1 MAAHPG
7 GLTAVDPGSRDVSP
21 KSGTVLV
28 ENLIRSFGPKDVL
41 NGVDLEIAPGEFVAL
56 LGPSGC
62 GKSTLLRALA
72 GLDHDVRGSGT
83 ISVPDRVSVV
93 FQDSR
98 LLPWDTVLGNVVL
111 GLREPDAEAKGRHA
125 LAEVGLAG
133 REKSWPHELSGGEQQ
148 RVALARS
155 LVRDPQL
162 LLADEP
168 FGALDA
174 LTRIRM
180 HGLLK
185 DLVTA
190 HRPAVL
196 LVTHDVDEA
205 IALADRIVVLEAGRV
220 STVRTVVREAG
231 STPGAATSTGS
242 GALRRE
248 LLAALGVGAGPAQR
262 AG

>member
-1 MAAHPG
+1 MATHPG
-7 GLTAVDPGSRDVSP
+7 GLTAAAPAGPSSSAVTAVSVRD
-21 KSGTVLV
+21 
-28 ENLIRSFGPKDVL
+28 LIRSFGPKGVL
-41 NGVDLEIAPGEFVAL
+41 NGVDLDIAPGEFVAL

-72 GLDHDVRGSGT
+72 GLDHDVRGSGV
-83 ISVPDRVSVV
+83 ISVPERVSVV

-98 LLPWDTVLGNVVL
+98 LLPWDTVLGNVTL
-111 GLREPDAEAKGRHA
+111 GLREYDAETRARKA

-155 LVRDPQL
+155 LVREPQL

-174 LTRIRM
+174 LTRIKM
-180 HGLLK
+180 HGLLR
-185 DLVTA
+185 DLVAA

-205 IALADRIVVLEAGRV
+205 IALADRIVVLDSGRV
-220 STVRTVVREAG
+220 ATVRTVAPATRTSAAG
-231 STPGAATSTGS
+231 THTDAAGHE
-242 GALRRE
+242 ALRHE
-248 LLAALGVGAGPAQR
+248 LLNDLGVVAANH
-262 AG
+262 